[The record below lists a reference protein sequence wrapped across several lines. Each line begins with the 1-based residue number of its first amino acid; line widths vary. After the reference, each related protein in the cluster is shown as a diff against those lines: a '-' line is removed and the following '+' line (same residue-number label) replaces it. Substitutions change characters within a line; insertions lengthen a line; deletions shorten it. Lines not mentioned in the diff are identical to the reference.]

1 MQATGKTSERL
12 RAAGSQVVSGTTPPP
27 EEYEVV
33 VQP

>member
-1 MQATGKTSERL
+1 MKATGAASEKL
-12 RAAGSQVVSGTTPPP
+12 RAAGTQVVSGTTPPP